1 MKNGFWKKMM
11 SVTLAFAM
19 MASVSACSA
28 KSEETGATETGS
40 GAARGH
46 RSGYD
51 NDGKADTAESQ
62 TAGRRYL

>member
-28 KSEETGATETGS
+28 KSEETGATET
-40 GAARGH
+40 
-46 RSGYD
+46 
-51 NDGKADTAESQ
+51 
-62 TAGRRYL
+62 